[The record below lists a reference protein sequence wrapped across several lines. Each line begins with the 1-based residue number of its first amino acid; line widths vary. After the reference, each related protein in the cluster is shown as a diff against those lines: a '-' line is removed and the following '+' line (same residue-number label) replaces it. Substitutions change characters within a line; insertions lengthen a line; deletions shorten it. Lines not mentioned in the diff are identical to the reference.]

1 MAKKP
6 ELHFDY
12 DEIKFEAHQR
22 AFTIAKVTQIDLLA
36 EIQASLEN
44 AFVEGQ
50 SFESWRK
57 NLKPTLQKHGWLGQ
71 TSVIN
76 PKTGEEKEIFV
87 GAKRLKTIF
96 YTNARTAYAQ
106 AEARAG
112 YELKLSEYI
121 RYVAI
126 LDNRVRAEHAAL
138 HGKIAHRKDKFWETN
153 YPPNGWN
160 CRCSVEFISKDE
172 MDELGWVEMSD
183 IEKSLNYAEKG
194 WDKDTRGLENP
205 TLYLQELIKD
215 KLKLYESKHLSGAV
229 KALNAVKDE
238 LAENEARYQAM
249 KALWDSEDLNATAK
263 ICEISEDLKKKM
275 GATAEYIT
283 IKAETMESHKE
294 ISKYVPP
301 KGVKKPNSHPEIT
314 AFDYSIIPFMLE
326 SKDRQIFRDG
336 EKIYIVASKLGIYY
350 RLTLKNL
357 PKEKEVWVSSLMS
370 REKREDLLPNL
381 ERKEEIK

>member
-22 AFTIAKVTQIDLLA
+22 AFTVAKVTQIDLLA

-50 SFESWRK
+50 SFETWRK

-126 LDNRVRAEHAAL
+126 LDNRVRPEHAAL
-138 HGKIAHRKDKFWETN
+138 HGKIAHRNDDFWKTN

-172 MDELGWVEMSD
+172 MDELGWTEMSD
-183 IEKSLNYAEKG
+183 IEKTLNYAEKG
-194 WDKDTRGLENP
+194 WDKDGRNLNKDNSH
-205 TLYLQELIKD
+205 LQDIIKD
-215 KLKLYESKHLSGAV
+215 KLKSHAANKTAKE
-229 KALNAVKDE
+229 ALNALKLEINTQKQRFDYM
-238 LAENEARYQAM
+238 RQ
-249 KALWDSEDLNATAK
+249 LWNATNGQEK
-263 ICEISEDLKKKM
+263 RSFGKVNDFLGENVPNLK
-275 GATAEYIT
+275 E
-283 IKAETMESHKE
+283 KE
-294 ISKYVPP
+294 ISINAKTM
-301 KGVKKPNSHPEIT
+301 KRHKKKHPEIG
-314 AFDYSIIPFMLE
+314 AFEYSIIPYILDKDAILGVFKDFSGKGDE
-326 SKDRQIFRDG
+326 IFVVSSKMGVQ
-336 EKIYIVASKLGIYY
+336 Y
-350 RLTLKNL
+350 RLTLFNAEKGVYVRSLASNEKDKRDIYSKL
-357 PKEKEVWVSSLMS
+357 KRNKDKVWLKEDA
-370 REKREDLLPNL
+370 R
-381 ERKEEIK
+381 